1 MLQHVILSK
10 DRVLELG
17 GFIQVYNEEVFLI
30 GWRERP
36 SK

>member
-10 DRVLELG
+10 DRALDLG
-17 GFIQVYNEEVFLI
+17 GLIQVHNEEVFLV